1 MVNGDADC
9 RGRWGFDLVLK
20 FLKMIFF
27 FLNIPKSQT
36 ILLVGTVLK
45 LFGYLTTR
53 DQMTYFPTVQQLR
66 WILGPVRHWT

>member
-20 FLKMIFF
+20 FLKIIIFF
-27 FLNIPKSQT
+27 FLNNTKSQT
-36 ILLVGTVLK
+36 ILLVSTILK

-53 DQMTYFPTVQQLR
+53 DQMTYFPTVQ
-66 WILGPVRHWT
+66 

>member
-27 FLNIPKSQT
+27 FLKIT
-36 ILLVGTVLK
+36 LK
-45 LFGYLTTR
+45 TELFC
-53 DQMTYFPTVQQLR
+53 
-66 WILGPVRHWT
+66 